1 MPSSRQKLQMQR
13 FSLRLQEA
21 LSRKGTTAPQL
32 AGQLRVDPSTIHRW
46 LKEGQIPQ
54 PRTVSA
60 IADALSVSKA
70 WLMSEEG
77 ALPPGRVK
85 EIPQFD
91 YQTEEGCRAAFDY
104 ILEAMPLPRLIDR
117 LAQILNDAS
126 QSAEKRVSMAK
137 AILPIIERR
146 KTELE
151 GRGPPPK

>member
-1 MPSSRQKLQMQR
+1 MPSARQKMQMQR

-21 LSRKGTTAPQL
+21 ISRKGMTAPKL
-32 AGQLRVDPSTIHRW
+32 AERLKVDPSTIHRW

-54 PRTVSA
+54 PRTVAA

-85 EIPQFD
+85 EEPRFD

-104 ILEAMPLPRLIDR
+104 ILEAMPLPRLIER
-117 LAQILNDAS
+117 LAAILNDAT
-126 QSAEKRVSMAK
+126 QSAEKR
-137 AILPIIERR
+137 
-146 KTELE
+146 
-151 GRGPPPK
+151 